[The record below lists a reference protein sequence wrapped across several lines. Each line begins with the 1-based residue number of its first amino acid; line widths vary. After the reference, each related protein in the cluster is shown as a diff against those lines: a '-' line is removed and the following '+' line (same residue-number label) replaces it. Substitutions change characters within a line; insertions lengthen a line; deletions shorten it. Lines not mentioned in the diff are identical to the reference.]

1 MDAYIVVK
9 MSMRKN
15 TAKKQD
21 NKYFR
26 TSSFYA
32 AAFLYAKGLELVDVD
47 RTADPKRAAFV
58 FTDKKER
65 ELLLENYNFGKED
78 SSGTLVDARK
88 YATAI
93 KMLKEKLYQDRF

>member
-1 MDAYIVVK
+1 MK
-9 MSMRKN
+9 TKN
-15 TAKKQD
+15 MNVDQKTKKQF
-21 NKYFR
+21 KI
-26 TSSFYA
+26 SSFYA
-32 AAFLYAKGLELVDVD
+32 AAFLCAKGLELVDVD

-78 SSGTLVDARK
+78 SVGTLVDARK

-93 KMLKEKLYQDRF
+93 KTLKEKLYQDRF